1 MLCLMFALDFA
12 RYAVFGDCIRVVI
25 LFPILASK
33 KLGTVLAASKEEGCD
48 IVLERRED
56 ELFDLKD
63 VVYFVQISSQLIF
76 AFTGWQGVDEG

>member
-1 MLCLMFALDFA
+1 MRFLGTA
-12 RYAVFGDCIRVVI
+12 IRVVI

-33 KLGTVLAASKEEGCD
+33 KLGTVLAGSKEEGCD

-76 AFTGWQGVDEG
+76 TFRGWKGAERG